1 MFHFPKKILV
11 KIMSKIL
18 YTIGDS
24 WTYGDELKNPKG
36 ESYPYLLSK
45 KLNCELVNDAVCGGP
60 NDWMFRKTIEWV
72 CSQDNLDDVIVIV
85 GWCSVNRR
93 EENYKIYHGAYQDDE
108 IDSFIFSKL
117 SNNELEHYK
126 SVCYMVSLQEFLK
139 SKKVKY
145 LFYQPWYDIVNCEKE
160 LSEDRK
166 QKDKM
171 KWLFKDD
178 VRDGY
183 DESCYTDELTIG
195 KIIDKV
201 DKKYLVGTS
210 VDDVKRIMSGIYGRK
225 KDGKKKMHPNKND
238 HKVMCELLKEKL
250 NELYL

>member
-1 MFHFPKKILV
+1 M
-11 KIMSKIL
+11 IL

-24 WTYGDELKNPKG
+24 WTFGDELKNPEK
-36 ESYPYLLSK
+36 ESYPYLLSQ
-45 KLNCELVNDAVCGGP
+45 KLNCKLVNDAVCGGP

-72 CSQDNLDDVIVIV
+72 CSQDNLDNVIIIV
-85 GWCSVNRR
+85 GWSSVNRR

-117 SNNELEHYK
+117 SNTELEHYK

-160 LSEDRK
+160 LSELRK
-166 QKDKM
+166 QQDKM

-178 VRDGY
+178 VRNRY
-183 DESCYTDELTIG
+183 DKSCYTDELTIG

-201 DKKYLVGTS
+201 DSKHLVTTPAL
-210 VDDVKRIMSGIYGRK
+210 DVKRIMSGVYGRTNS
-225 KDGKKKMHPNKND
+225 GYPKMHPNNTD
-238 HKVMCELLKEKL
+238 HKSICKMLLL
-250 NELYL
+250 RLTELYGNTIRSKNGKKKI